1 MPTYATMYPV
11 EQVHDIGRRRAWVIW
26 LVAIS
31 VYVLGVFHRSSLGV
45 AGLMATE
52 RFDISASEL
61 ATFTVLQL
69 LVYAGMQVPNGIMLD
84 RFGPRAMLITGTV
97 LMTAGQFAFA
107 FAESYPTA
115 LAARVLLGAGDAVVF
130 TSVLRLVAAWFLVRQ
145 APFLVQLT
153 GQVGQLGAI
162 AAAAPLTLALQ
173 HFGWTRTFAAASS
186 VGLFLLIAVLV
197 FIKNSPYRDES
208 TAKVKMAVLLRS
220 VRVIWGNPGTRL
232 GMWSHFTAQFSA
244 SIFAMLWGYPFLV
257 SGQGLSPEAAS
268 TILMAMTGWVIV
280 SGMVLAKLV
289 TIYPF
294 HRSWLVVVVVI
305 AIAATWAVVLLW
317 PGQAP
322 VWLLVLVA
330 LVSATGGP
338 ASMVGFELARTFT
351 HPEALGRANGLVNI
365 GGFIASLLVMWA
377 IGWILDL
384 SSGGGEA
391 TYSLDDFRLAMASQY
406 LFWAFGIWQIL
417 RYRRK
422 AIDHLRR
429 LHPEGLEKLKR
440 GEPFE
445 HAGFHEREGV

>member
-1 MPTYATMYPV
+1 M
-11 EQVHDIGRRRAWVIW
+11 IW
-26 LVAIS
+26 LVAIG

-52 RFDISASEL
+52 RFEISASEL

-69 LVYAGMQVPNGIMLD
+69 LVYAGMQIPNGIMLD
-84 RFGPRAMLITGTV
+84 RFGPRAMLVSGTV

-107 FAESYPTA
+107 FAESYPAA

-173 HFGWTRTFAAASS
+173 QFGWTKTFATASS
-186 VGLFLLIAVLV
+186 IGLFLLFAVLIFV
-197 FIKNSPYRDES
+197 KNSPYRDES
-208 TAKVKMAVLLRS
+208 ATKVKMAVLLRS
-220 VRVIWGNPGTRL
+220 VRAIWGNPGTRL
-232 GMWSHFTAQFSA
+232 GMWSHFTAQFA
-244 SIFAMLWGYPFLV
+244 ANTFVMLWGYPFLV
-257 SGQGLSPEAAS
+257 SGQGLSPEVAS

-280 SGMVLAKLV
+280 SGLVLAKLV
-289 TIYPF
+289 TVFPF
-294 HRSWLVVVVVI
+294 HRSWLVVVVVAVI
-305 AIAATWAVVLLW
+305 ASTWAVVLLW
-317 PGQAP
+317 SGPAP
-322 VWLLVLVA
+322 LWLLVVVA
-330 LVSATGGP
+330 VLTATGGP

-351 HPEALGRANGLVNI
+351 QPEALGRANGLVNI
-365 GGFIASLLVMWA
+365 GGFIASLLAMWT

-384 SSGGGEA
+384 SSGGAA
-391 TYSLDDFRLAMASQY
+391 TYALADFKLAMASQY
-406 LFWAFGIWQIL
+406 LFWGFGVWQIL

-440 GEPFE
+440 GEPFQ
-445 HAGFHEREGV
+445 HAGFHDREGV

>member
-1 MPTYATMYPV
+1 M
-11 EQVHDIGRRRAWVIW
+11 IW

-52 RFDISASEL
+52 RFEITASEL
-61 ATFTVLQL
+61 ATFTVVQL
-69 LVYAGMQVPNGIMLD
+69 VVYAGMQVPNGILLD

-107 FAESYPTA
+107 FAETYPAA
-115 LAARVLLGAGDAVVF
+115 LCARVLLGAGDAVVF

-153 GQVGQLGAI
+153 GQVGQLGAV

-173 HFGWTRTFAAASS
+173 HFGWTRTFAGASS
-186 VGLFLLIAVLV
+186 IGVFLLVGVLV

-208 TAKVKMAVLLRS
+208 TTKVKMAVLVRS
-220 VRVIWGNPGTRL
+220 VRAIWGNPGTRL

-244 SIFAMLWGYPFLV
+244 NTFVMLWGYPFLV
-257 SGQGLSPEAAS
+257 SGQGLSPAVAS

-280 SGMVLAKLV
+280 SGLVLARLV
-289 TIYPF
+289 TVFPF
-294 HRSWLVVVVVI
+294 HRSWLVVAVVI
-305 AIAATWAVVLLW
+305 AIASVWAVVLLW
-317 PGQAP
+317 PGRAP
-322 VWLLVLVA
+322 LWLLVAVA

-338 ASMVGFELARTFT
+338 ASMLGFELARTFT
-351 HPEALGRANGLVNI
+351 PPAALGRANGLVNI

-384 SSGGGEA
+384 RTGASASYDLG
-391 TYSLDDFRLAMASQY
+391 DFKVAMASQY

-417 RYRRK
+417 RYRHK

-429 LHPEGLEKLKR
+429 LHPEGLAKLRR